1 MSRKSD
7 GRRPSEDRTCDRRPH
22 AVNFLCKE
30 NRIHKTLKKRSA
42 LIFFFVKCTQTNI
55 RLNQKGARPHDIKS
69 LERNGIRT
77 RREDVYFNIAQKYY
91 VVAYKVRSHSSF
103 ERFRPGH
110 RAFVVGGCPDKLA
123 QVAYFFFGKPFRKR
137 AL

>member
-22 AVNFLCKE
+22 AVNFLCVQ
-30 NRIHKTLKKRSA
+30 NRIHKTLKK
-42 LIFFFVKCTQTNI
+42 KCPHFLLCKVYPNI
-55 RLNQKGARPHDIKS
+55 RLNQKGARPHGIKS

-77 RREDVYFNIAQKYY
+77 RREDVYFSIAQKYY

-123 QVAYFFFGKPFRKR
+123 QVAYFFFGQPFRKR